1 LPSSTAT
8 CTTRGESGVRLGG
21 LLLAATLFGAP
32 LAGQEGSAALPGWLQ
47 GCWRLTSP
55 DQVIEEVWLTPLGG
69 AMVGLSRTVSRDT
82 LRGHE
87 LMLIRTGANGLVLEA
102 NPAGQPSAVFLAA
115 ARNDSAITF
124 ENLTHDFP
132 QLIGYTRVTPD
143 SLVAVISG
151 TVRDRQRTITY
162 GYARAACPLP

>member
-1 LPSSTAT
+1 MPSSTAT
-8 CTTRGESGVRLGG
+8 CTTRGEAAVRLAC
-21 LLLAATLFGAP
+21 LLLAAGLSGTP
-32 LAGQEGSAALPGWLQ
+32 LAGQEAAALPVWLQ
-47 GCWRLTSP
+47 GCWRLTGP

-69 AMVGLSRTVSRDT
+69 SMMGLSRTVSRDT

-87 LMLIRTGANGLVLEA
+87 LMLIRAGANGLVLEA
-102 NPAGQPSAVFLAA
+102 APAGQPAA
-115 ARNDSAITF
+115 AFLVAARGDSAITF

-132 QLIGYTRVTPD
+132 QLISYTRVSAE

>member
-1 LPSSTAT
+1 MPSSTAT
-8 CTTRGESGVRLGG
+8 CTTRGEWALRLAC
-21 LLLAATLFGAP
+21 LLLAASLPGAP
-32 LAGQEGSAALPGWLQ
+32 LTGQDAAAALPAWLQ
-47 GCWRLTSP
+47 GCWRLTGP
-55 DQVIEEVWLTPLGG
+55 DQVIEEIWLTPLGG
-69 AMVGLSRTVSRDT
+69 AMIGLSRTVSRDT

-87 LMLIRTGANGLVLEA
+87 LMLIRAGANGLVLEA
-102 NPAGQPSAVFLAA
+102 APAGQPAAAFLAA
-115 ARNDSAITF
+115 ARGDSAITF

-132 QLIGYTRVTPD
+132 QLISYTRVSAE